1 MYASRG
7 PGGMFFLSGPESEML
22 QRRIAGLQRWIT
34 ARSRPTGAR
43 SGRHPGPGRAPR
55 HPGGAARLVLGRR
68 MMAETARR
76 FLDRGIH
83 SFILCAELSTPTLGF
98 YDRMG
103 EERLVDEQGQ
113 IDGAYGWRDLKAL
126 IALEPINRETP

>member
-1 MYASRG
+1 MQAGDRG
-7 PGGMFFLSGPESEML
+7 VCFSFPVPSQKCCSGGSPACS
-22 QRRIAGLQRWIT
+22 AGSPRD
-34 ARSRPTGAR
+34 
-43 SGRHPGPGRAPR
+43 PGPPVRV
-55 HPGGAARLVLGRR
+55 AADIPALAELHVIQEERRDFVLGRR

>member
-1 MYASRG
+1 
-7 PGGMFFLSGPESEML
+7 
-22 QRRIAGLQRWIT
+22 
-34 ARSRPTGAR
+34 
-43 SGRHPGPGRAPR
+43 
-55 HPGGAARLVLGRR
+55 